1 MGLDDALIFTR
12 VVECHSFTLAAAGLG
27 MQKSTVSRRIAQLE
41 ERLGVRLLNR
51 TTRKLR
57 LTEVG
62 QAYYERC
69 RQIMLD
75 FAEAEQAV
83 MQLQQAPAGLL
94 RITAPIEFGQLFL
107 GGVLGAFMREYPQIA
122 AEVELTSRLVDP
134 LEEGVDIAIRVGV
147 PQDSTLI
154 ARKLFESRRAL
165 FASPDYLVQ
174 QGVPR
179 VLSDL
184 ASHRA
189 VVQSH
194 DSGRY
199 WPLLEAQVSCQRTLV
214 CNNIT
219 FLREALLA
227 GAGIGCLPVMI
238 CRGAG
243 QRTAGRGAGAGPP
256 AGGRDLCGVPLA
268 ALSGDQGQ
276 DLSRLSHGQPA
287 VIRRAVA
294 GAGRARPV
302 NIAPLIPAAARSP
315 SLESLHDHRPYPHC
329 AVAYR

>member
-83 MQLQQAPAGLL
+83 MQLQQAPSGLL

-107 GGVLGAFMREYPQIA
+107 GRVLGEFMRQYPQIS
-122 AEVELTSRLVDP
+122 AEVELTSRDVDP
-134 LEEGVDIAIRVGV
+134 LEEGVDIAIQVGQ
-147 PQDSTLI
+147 PRDSTLI
-154 ARKLFESRRAL
+154 ARKLFESRRRL
-165 FASPDYLVQ
+165 CASPAYLAQHGTPRTVQ
-174 QGVPR
+174 E
-179 VLSDL
+179 L
-184 ASHRA
+184 AGHRA
-189 VVQSH
+189 LHLPV
-194 DSGRY
+194 DSPRH
-199 WPLLEAQVSCQRTLV
+199 WPLLGENIACQRVLA

-219 FLREALLA
+219 LAREAALA
-227 GAGIGCLPVMI
+227 GAGIAALPVMI
-238 CRGAG
+238 SEAAVQDGELIELLPEARLPTGELYAVYPSRRFQAMKVKAFLDFLIASLPQAG
-243 QRTAGRGAGAGPP
+243 LLEPAGAG
-256 AGGRDLCGVPLA
+256 LLT
-268 ALSGDQGQ
+268 
-276 DLSRLSHGQPA
+276 SRL
-287 VIRRAVA
+287 
-294 GAGRARPV
+294 
-302 NIAPLIPAAARSP
+302 
-315 SLESLHDHRPYPHC
+315 
-329 AVAYR
+329 